1 VREVDRLG
9 AASWQPE
16 QCIVQDASALLI
28 DQAVEGSD
36 ARARLRAQ
44 DMSKS
49 APQRDVKTSILNARH
64 AALVGAVMAGRDGLD
79 QLIHALTHDQLGEN
93 ACAAVDLIHHCTG
106 RIIVAGMGKSGHIAR
121 KLAATF
127 SSTGTPAY
135 YLHPAEASH
144 GDLGMIEKQDIVLAL
159 SWSGET
165 SEFAGILSYVKR
177 FGVPLITITAGSES
191 TLARHATIPLILP
204 DVQEACPLG
213 LAPTTSTVL
222 QLALGDAL
230 AVALV
235 EHKGFT
241 AAEFGALHPG
251 GRLGAQLKTVRD
263 LMHEG
268 ERMPLVSEGTVM
280 ADAILEMSSKGFGI
294 VGVFGRTRNLVGVVT
309 DGDLRR
315 HMTRDLMDRRVETV
329 MSHKPV
335 VVAADVLAGAAL
347 TLMQERKISAVFVI
361 EGARP
366 IGLLHML
373 DLVRSGVV

>member
-1 VREVDRLG
+1 MSEMASRIDRKTEAALNGRHESLVAAIG
-9 AASWQPE
+9 AAR
-16 QCIVQDASALLI
+16 
-28 DQAVEGSD
+28 EG
-36 ARARLRAQ
+36 
-44 DMSKS
+44 
-49 APQRDVKTSILNARH
+49 V
-64 AALVGAVMAGRDGLD
+64 D
-79 QLIHALTHDQLGEN
+79 QLLHALTHGRLGKD
-93 ACAAVDLIHHCTG
+93 ACAAVELIHRCAG
-106 RIIVAGMGKSGHIAR
+106 RIIVAGLGKSGHIAR

-144 GDLGMIEKQDIVLAL
+144 GDLGMIDARDVVIAL

-177 FGVPLITITAGSES
+177 FNVPLIAITAGETS
-191 TLARHATIPLILP
+191 TLARHATVALIIP
-204 DVQEACPLG
+204 DVREACPLG

-241 AAEFGALHPG
+241 AADFGVLHPG

-263 LMHEG
+263 LMHAG
-268 ERMPLVSEGTVM
+268 ERLPLVRAGTVM
-280 ADAILEMSSKGFGI
+280 GDAILAMSSKGFGI
-294 VGVFGRTRNLVGVVT
+294 IGVTGENSELLGVVT

-315 HMTRDLMDRRVETV
+315 HMTRDLMDRQVETV
-329 MSHKPV
+329 MSRNPV
-335 VVAADVLAGAAL
+335 VVVPDMLAGAAL
-347 TLMQERKISAVFVI
+347 TVMQERKISVVFVVEHRQPTGI
-361 EGARP
+361 
-366 IGLLHML
+366 LHML